1 MWWGQNKT
9 KTKRKQHSSRFTPIS
24 QKRKA
29 FIHRRD
35 LTSDWCRSWTSK
47 TLATWCK
54 ELTHWKSP
62 WCWERLKA
70 GGEGD
75 DRGGDG
81 WMVSPTQWTW
91 VWVKSRVGD
100 GQGSLACYSPWG
112 WKEPYMTEWLNLRK
126 GKIIRKSCQL
136 HTAVSKIILEQ
147 STLKVCLNWSEW
159 PSSKNLKTINAG
171 ESGEKRQPSCTIGGN
186 VNWYSHYGEQY
197 RDSLKNWE

>member
-75 DRGGDG
+75 DRGWEGWTVSRLDG
-81 WMVSPTQWTW
+81 HEFEQAPG
-91 VWVKSRVGD
+91 VGN
-100 GQGSLACYSPWG
+100 GQGSLVCCSPWG
-112 WKEPYMTEWLNLRK
+112 GKEFDMTEWLNWTENEAEDSIFSHLWVQHIWPNAAMCEVRELWL
-126 GKIIRKSCQL
+126 L
-136 HTAVSKIILEQ
+136 H
-147 STLKVCLNWSEW
+147 
-159 PSSKNLKTINAG
+159 G
-171 ESGEKRQPSCTIGGN
+171 RCT
-186 VNWYSHYGEQY
+186 Q
-197 RDSLKNWE
+197 